1 MFGLLL
7 GHKCIVEKILNYS
20 MIKQQR
26 GRQFR
31 PKIGTSL
38 VTVLNIMEAIVCY
51 IDIEVKSI
59 ASEANYKGA

>member
-1 MFGLLL
+1 M
-7 GHKCIVEKILNYS
+7 K
-20 MIKQQR
+20 KQQR